1 MTPQRNHRQPSMKR
15 RLRRGLARL
24 LPDPYIEVLSGSNQ
38 ETTATGSLMTP
49 SRRRLVTN
57 PDRSELSFCLETF
70 ASAPV
75 DPHGMERGAHR
86 QLSTLEWR
94 RVGRRPPSHHAE
106 PFPGLAHNSG
116 RRAPAIDEGGKG
128 EGACQPPPHHA
139 ELFPDLPATVGGAH
153 QQAIT
158 PRRRRVVGRLHTARS
173 RYRTRLQ

>member
-57 PDRSELSFCLETF
+57 PDRSELSFRPETF

-86 QLSTLEWR
+86 QLSTLGWR
-94 RVGRRPPSHHAE
+94 RVGRRPPPHHAE

-116 RRAPAIDEGGKG
+116 RHAPAIDGGGKG
-128 EGACQPPPHHA
+128 GGG
-139 ELFPDLPATVGGAH
+139 LPAAT
-153 QQAIT
+153 T
-158 PRRRRVVGRLHTARS
+158 PRGAVSGLARDSGRCASASDHA
-173 RYRTRLQ
+173 